1 MTLSP
6 GATNVKEMPRHS
18 LAMNVNVKNMLSN
31 THSLDA
37 CMENIIYEEVSMETL
52 TRQKRAPVDGT

>member
-6 GATNVKEMPRHS
+6 GTTNVKEMPRHS
-18 LAMNVNVKNMLSN
+18 LAVNVNVENMLSN

-37 CMENIIYEEVSMETL
+37 CMKNIVYEEVSTKKSAG
-52 TRQKRAPVDGT
+52 RKHAPVDGT